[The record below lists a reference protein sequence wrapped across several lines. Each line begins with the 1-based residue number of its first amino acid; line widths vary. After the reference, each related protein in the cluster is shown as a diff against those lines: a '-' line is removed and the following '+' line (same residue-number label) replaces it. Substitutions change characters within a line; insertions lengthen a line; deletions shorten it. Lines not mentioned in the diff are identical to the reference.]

1 MEERSA
7 NDIIKDFA
15 KNTNRNIEFSHTM
28 YPLSSYRKIERYKTI
43 AYIPNNQDE
52 SCFFVWVNDPYRV
65 IGEYSSFSG
74 VFIPISSGYKGSF
87 SIRAKNILDNFNV
100 VSLIKNIWADK
111 SGFSSKVVISG
122 NDPDRADELFNGTM
136 AGHKV
141 FEALKLSPAMR
152 ITLNLPVI
160 DFIPALKG
168 KNYIGIVNPQEWFL
182 EREIVEKM
190 LKIGE
195 TFLHGKTPN

>member
-1 MEERSA
+1 MEDRSA

-15 KNTNRNIEFSHTM
+15 KKTNRNIEFSHTM

-52 SCFFVWVNDPYRV
+52 RCFFVWLNDPYRV

-87 SIRAKNILDNFNV
+87 TIRKRNILDNFNIL
-100 VSLIKNIWADK
+100 SLIKKIGADD
-111 SGFSSKVVISG
+111 SGFLSKVVISG
-122 NDPDRADELFNGTM
+122 KDPERANELFTGTM
-136 AGHKV
+136 AGHK
-141 FEALKLSPAMR
+141 ALESLELSPAMR
-152 ITLNLPVI
+152 INLNLPEI
-160 DFIPALKG
+160 DFVPALKG
-168 KNYIGIVNPQEWFL
+168 KNYLAIIDPQDWVL
-182 EREIVEKM
+182 NRETIEKM

-195 TFLHGKTPN
+195 EIGRSFSR